1 MHNSSSNHAL
11 AAFIGEASAAAWRAV
26 WGARPRQRRRRRGG
40 DGRRRREWSRDVR
53 SLEPPTAADGAELEI
68 KLILSL
74 FAALFVLVPF
84 CYIPAAATAV
94 FVVKERAV
102 KAKHLQLVSGASAS
116 AYWAATF
123 LWDFIMYVLMHTG
136 AVMAVFAAY
145 GEPAFVGSTAQAAA
159 VALLLVAYGA
169 ASLPLVYCY
178 SYLFEGHST
187 AQVSIMI
194 FNIVAGFVAV
204 IAHLIM
210 QYLDDEPV
218 READRSWSRSTACCL
233 VPLRRRAAP
242 ARARMARPPRNW
254 RILAQAP
261 IILLL
266 LYRYEND
273 LLQTPD
279 ANDPWQWEVTGARS
293 RTSAPSSCLLWLL
306 LALDTH
312 SPSSPPSAERAAPP
326 PSAASTSPRSRCR
339 GRRESSSP
347 SLRSP
352 SCCSRRRAA
361 AIAAAAVPA
370 AAAAIGGVVGAATR
384 RTASTGAAKAPGCRR
399 RPRRTGYAEEED
411 AAAERAVA
419 EAMVVPAAGPAAASE
434 APAVLISKLG
444 GPPAGEGEG
453 GRRRL
458 VTHRP
463 QGRVL
468 RLLGRQRR

>member
-26 WGARPRQRRRRRGG
+26 WGAAPAGSDDDGEAVMGGGGGSARGTYEVWNHPLPLTARQ
-40 DGRRRREWSRDVR
+40 
-53 SLEPPTAADGAELEI
+53 ELEI

-84 CYIPAAATAV
+84 CYIPAASAV

-136 AVMAVFAAY
+136 VVMAVFAAY

-159 VALLLVAYGA
+159 VALLLIAYGA

-218 READRSWSRSTACCL
+218 READRVL
-233 VPLRRRAAP
+233 VEIYRLL
-242 ARARMARPPRNW
+242 PPYHFGD
-254 RILAQAP
+254 A
-261 IILLL
+261 
-266 LYRYEND
+266 
-273 LLQTPD
+273 LLQLAREWYEGTRLGR
-279 ANDPWQWEVTGARS
+279 GAS
-293 RTSAPSSCLLWLL
+293 HA
-306 LALDTH
+306 
-312 SPSSPPSAERAAPP
+312 
-326 PSAASTSPRSRCR
+326 
-339 GRRESSSP
+339 
-347 SLRSP
+347 
-352 SCCSRRRAA
+352 
-361 AIAAAAVPA
+361 
-370 AAAAIGGVVGAATR
+370 
-384 RTASTGAAKAPGCRR
+384 RTAP
-399 RPRRTGYAEEED
+399 
-411 AAAERAVA
+411 
-419 EAMVVPAAGPAAASE
+419 
-434 APAVLISKLG
+434 
-444 GPPAGEGEG
+444 
-453 GRRRL
+453 
-458 VTHRP
+458 
-463 QGRVL
+463 
-468 RLLGRQRR
+468 